1 MNAAYCNFL
10 FFLSFIISTML
21 SGGHIIILVLV
32 FSDFLDVFIATAFVN
47 GFNFQI
53 LLSEKFCFYYPE
65 VIYICFSTYCCCFLL
80 SFIILKLFYQY
91 F

>member
-10 FFLSFIISTML
+10 IFLSFIISTML

-53 LLSEKFCFYYPE
+53 P
-65 VIYICFSTYCCCFLL
+65 
-80 SFIILKLFYQY
+80 FI
-91 F
+91 